1 MKTQSCMR
9 SYGTRALSAGFSLIE
24 LLVALVLGTLVVLAT
39 TGIFISNKQSYNT
52 TQSTSRI
59 QENARSAFEMLSREL
74 REAGANPCS
83 RGLPMANVL
92 RDKKSGD
99 PLPGWW
105 NNWNAPLQGYPNG
118 AATPVAVAAGTDAVN
133 IMYGQDYGV
142 FVENHN
148 PAAASFK
155 ANRTDGLQTDDLL
168 MVCDYSQTA
177 VFQATNVNAAS
188 GTIVHNPG
196 SGLNCTKGLG
206 LPVSCSGPA
215 IGSGKAFPEGSR
227 IARLQASLW
236 YVAKNGR
243 GDGTSLY
250 RVQMLKGKVQDPE
263 EIAEGVT
270 NLQLSY
276 LGPSGAGPAYQDSL
290 TNYADATAVN
300 VHMTIQDTQ
309 STGTD
314 NKPIVRQLMNVVSL
328 RNRLP

>member
-1 MKTQSCMR
+1 MKTQSRMR

-92 RDKKSGD
+92 RN
-99 PLPGWW
+99 PGGAPITDWW
-105 NNWNAPLQGYPNG
+105 NDWGAPLQGYPNG

-142 FVENHN
+142 FVDTHT

-155 ANRTDGLQTDDLL
+155 ANRTDGLEKDDLL

-177 VFQATNVNAAS
+177 VFQATNVVPAS
-188 GTIVHNPG
+188 GTIVHATGP
-196 SGLNCTKGLG
+196 GLNCTKGLG
-206 LPVSCSGPA
+206 LPVKCSGPA
-215 IGSGKAFPEGSR
+215 IGSTKEFQEGSR

-236 YVAKNGR
+236 YVAENGR
-243 GDGTSLY
+243 GDGRSLY
-250 RVQMLKGKVQDPE
+250 RVQMLKGAVQDPE

-270 NLQLSY
+270 DLQLTY
-276 LGPSGAGPAYQDSL
+276 LGPAGAGQAYQDTL
-290 TNYADATAVN
+290 TNYADATAVKIN
-300 VHMTIQDTQ
+300 MTIEDTQ
-309 STGTD
+309 ITGTE
-314 NKPIVRQLMNVVSL
+314 NQPIVRQLMNVVSL